1 METQSPPNYQ
11 AGHRRD
17 VDGQWQSVSWSPA
30 NVQGVARQVLGWS
43 GVVTRQ
49 PLSAV
54 HQFSGWSTPSLSLT
68 QALQTYIDLTQA

>member
-1 METQSPPNYQ
+1 METQPPPNYQ

-49 PLSAV
+49 PLSAGRNPETAGGTTKNKTHAAV
-54 HQFSGWSTPSLSLT
+54 VARQLL
-68 QALQTYIDLTQA
+68 